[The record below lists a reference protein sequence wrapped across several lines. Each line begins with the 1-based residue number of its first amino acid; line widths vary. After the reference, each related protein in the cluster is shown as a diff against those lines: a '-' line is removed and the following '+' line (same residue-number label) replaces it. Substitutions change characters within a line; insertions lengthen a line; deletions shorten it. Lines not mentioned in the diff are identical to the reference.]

1 MSRQTEAEI
10 EAMRRA
16 HAITTAYVNRHE
28 ATASSLISEA
38 LAAGDG
44 LEPAL
49 AAAHV
54 TLRMALD
61 LGEELRPGFRD
72 RLLATIG
79 EEIAAP

>member
-1 MSRQTEAEI
+1 MSAPADTL
-10 EAMRRA
+10 RRA
-16 HAITTAYVNRHE
+16 HAITTAYVNHGTGDLVNDLIRE
-28 ATASSLISEA
+28 AIT
-38 LAAGDG
+38 AGDG
-44 LEPAL
+44 IEPAL

-72 RLLATIG
+72 RLLSTIG